1 MKPKLCICRLLH
13 MASPLRPR
21 WPFGR
26 IPKDM
31 EKLIRPKLVL
41 TAGIAHGW
49 TTGLFMSQDNVF
61 HGADAFLEVLRVP
74 QFFAQPKTASL
85 SAL

>member
-1 MKPKLCICRLLH
+1 MKHALRIGAGYC
-13 MASPLRPR
+13 AWPLRPR

-49 TTGLFMSQDNVF
+49 TTGLFLSQENVF
-61 HGADAFLEVLRVP
+61 HGADAFLEVLCAPHAV
-74 QFFAQPKTASL
+74 FFVN
-85 SAL
+85 